1 MVFDYIND
9 LRTVDPSEWDDY
21 RELDKIK
28 SALICALAGNYY
40 KGDQAAAD
48 ALVKVLGKCHRH
60 YHRKDTL
67 IDSGNHVI
75 KELQAHGTDALDDY
89 TVRQDIYTL
98 IAYMY

>member
-48 ALVKVLGKCHRH
+48 ALIKVLGKCNWYCH
-60 YHRKDTL
+60 KEDTL